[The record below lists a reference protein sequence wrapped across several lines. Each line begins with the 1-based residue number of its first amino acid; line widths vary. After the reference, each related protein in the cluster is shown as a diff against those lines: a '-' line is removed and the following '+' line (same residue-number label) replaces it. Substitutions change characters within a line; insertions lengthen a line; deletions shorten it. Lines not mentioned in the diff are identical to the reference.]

1 MRVSTDVVVAML
13 LQRLT
18 ASAQAGQIPVG
29 QLIEQSYSVTEAAQQ
44 ALMMAIGED
53 ELPDIGGGVPSPGRS
68 LNNQA
73 EAGRVSQM
81 SNLEGMGV
89 Q

>member
-1 MRVSTDVVVAML
+1 MVKVANAIV

-18 ASAQAGQIPVG
+18 ASAQAGTIPIA
-29 QLIEQSYSVTEAAQQ
+29 QLIQQSFSITEAAQQ
-44 ALMMAIGED
+44 ALMMALEADGE
-53 ELPDIGGGVPSPGRS
+53 LNIGGGVPSPGRS

-81 SNLEGMGV
+81 SELAGTQQGLE
-89 Q
+89 